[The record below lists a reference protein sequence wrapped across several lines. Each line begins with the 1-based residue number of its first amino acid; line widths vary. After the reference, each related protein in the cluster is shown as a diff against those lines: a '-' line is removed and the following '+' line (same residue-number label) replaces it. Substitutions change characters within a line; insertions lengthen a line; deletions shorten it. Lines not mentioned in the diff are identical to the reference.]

1 MPSYDG
7 SPLGTTYHA
16 STLSFPPDSN
26 FFHTNN
32 HGCITREVY
41 NGDSDL
47 SMTLASGA
55 DYERT
60 ILQNDSTDATR
71 QFIGFNLSPDTKLY
85 LPSPPGTLLTQP
97 TNSASSSS
105 STQPVVWRITNSAPV
120 QQPLAQRNAP
130 SAKRKRDVHN
140 NVDRELMLR
149 GWEQR
154 VSKQAKIPPSS
165 VNIVS
170 FEGEETLRI
179 VRQRRTDSEKES
191 MQALTLLGGSCSRCE
206 HAKKKVRYLLP

>member
-1 MPSYDG
+1 MPGHDRF
-7 SPLGTTYHA
+7 PLGTTCYTSA
-16 STLSFPPDSN
+16 LSFPPDSN
-26 FFHTNN
+26 FSHTKY
-32 HGCITREVY
+32 HGSFGQEAY

-47 SMTLASGA
+47 SMTLAGSA
-55 DYERT
+55 DYGQTRLRT
-60 ILQNDSTDATR
+60 DTTDSWC
-71 QFIGFNLSPDTKLY
+71 QIFGFNPSPDTELY
-85 LPSPPGTLLTQP
+85 SPSPPGNLLTQP
-97 TNSASSSS
+97 TTSASPSS
-105 STQPVVWRITNSAPV
+105 STQPMVWGNTSSAPV

-140 NVDRELMLR
+140 NVDRELKLR

-179 VRQRRTDSEKES
+179 VRQRRTESEKES
-191 MQALTLLGGSCSRCE
+191 MQALALLGGSCTRCE
-206 HAKKKVRYLLP
+206 HAKKKVRCLLP